1 MRRLG
6 PEDIMSPLFQI
17 IAHVYIS
24 LFLNVKLVKYRINV
38 VPCNNFTRELF
49 DSGWQ
54 LVQQF
59 VKVMY
64 SDFFREFFTQFQQF
78 FSFFICFFFV
88 NLSINLGFSFFLR
101 LIFKITE

>member
-49 DSGWQ
+49 GSGWQ

-59 VKVMY
+59 VKVM
-64 SDFFREFFTQFQQF
+64 
-78 FSFFICFFFV
+78 
-88 NLSINLGFSFFLR
+88 
-101 LIFKITE
+101 